1 METTGNQ
8 GGAASA
14 PQGGWTAL
22 IDDIVAGR
30 WVDPE
35 TGKPATVPYESIV
48 IADSLEGREAELVA
62 GLGLGNTFTVVAD
75 HVTWDAMGERI
86 AHALQSLGPVKTVL
100 LDHPHADMA
109 NVAVLIEKLK
119 GAEGVVAVGSGT
131 INDLVKY
138 VTGLDG
144 RRYCV
149 FGTAASMNGY
159 TSTTASIT
167 LDNGLKVSLP
177 SHAPAGFFVDLSVAA
192 AAPTYLSAAGFA
204 DCLVRSV
211 AQVDWWLSHRLFGTA
226 YDNAPY
232 IIQQEDEAELNRRAE
247 GINRGDVSA
256 NGYLYR
262 VLTMCG
268 LGVSFTG
275 MSNHGSM
282 GEHQISHYIDCFAGD
297 RHPGTLHGQQVGVGV
312 LTMGRLQ
319 RHYLENASPP
329 KMKATRIDLQ
339 GMSRRMG
346 ADIAQQ
352 CFTEIQPKI
361 FDEKEIGALNEKIAD
376 LWPALREEL
385 KAFVIPV
392 EEMTRLL
399 KAAGG
404 PTTAQELGVPVDFY
418 REAVVHC
425 REMRNRYSFLDIAA
439 DEGILE
445 DFSRGEV

>member
-1 METTGNQ
+1 
-8 GGAASA
+8 
-14 PQGGWTAL
+14 
-22 IDDIVAGR
+22 
-30 WVDPE
+30 
-35 TGKPATVPYESIV
+35 
-48 IADSLEGREAELVA
+48 
-62 GLGLGNTFTVVAD
+62 
-75 HVTWDAMGERI
+75 
-86 AHALQSLGPVKTVL
+86 
-100 LDHPHADMA
+100 
-109 NVAVLIEKLK
+109 
-119 GAEGVVAVGSGT
+119 
-131 INDLVKY
+131 
-138 VTGLDG
+138 
-144 RRYCV
+144 
-149 FGTAASMNGY
+149 
-159 TSTTASIT
+159 
-167 LDNGLKVSLP
+167 
-177 SHAPAGFFVDLSVAA
+177 
-192 AAPTYLSAAGFA
+192 
-204 DCLVRSV
+204 
-211 AQVDWWLSHRLFGTA
+211 
-226 YDNAPY
+226 
-232 IIQQEDEAELNRRAE
+232 
-247 GINRGDVSA
+247 
-256 NGYLYR
+256 
-262 VLTMCG
+262 
-268 LGVSFTG
+268 
-275 MSNHGSM
+275 
-282 GEHQISHYIDCFAGD
+282 
-297 RHPGTLHGQQVGVGV
+297 
-312 LTMGRLQ
+312 MGRLQ